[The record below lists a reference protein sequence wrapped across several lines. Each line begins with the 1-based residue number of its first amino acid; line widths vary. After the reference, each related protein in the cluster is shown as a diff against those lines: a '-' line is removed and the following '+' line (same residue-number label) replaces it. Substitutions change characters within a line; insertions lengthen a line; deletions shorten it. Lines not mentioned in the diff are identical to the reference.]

1 MCCVMD
7 EGANN
12 TEEALMKRLFFINRF
27 DTQKERRSSLK
38 DLIDEVLK
46 PKERDIE
53 MAARLAPAGWED
65 EIRRKSDKH

>member
-1 MCCVMD
+1 
-7 EGANN
+7 
-12 TEEALMKRLFFINRF
+12 MKRLFFINRF